1 MLRHCLVSAGSAI
14 SYSFVDEELEIAKIQ
29 QDLSKFLN
37 LDDGDDSHQK
47 ENANVVEDAVEFSM
61 TTKEEII
68 TNANMKR
75 NPFEFSSNATSHV
88 GNGEKFELG
97 NVYILESRVF
107 VSQVVPAISDL
118 HE

>member
-1 MLRHCLVSAGSAI
+1 M
-14 SYSFVDEELEIAKIQ
+14 
-29 QDLSKFLN
+29 
-37 LDDGDDSHQK
+37 DDGDASHQK
-47 ENANVVEDAVEFSM
+47 VNANVVEDAVDFSV

-75 NPFEFSSNATSHV
+75 NPFEFSCNATSNV
-88 GNGEKFELG
+88 GNGETFELG

-107 VSQVVPAISDL
+107 VSEVVAAVFAL